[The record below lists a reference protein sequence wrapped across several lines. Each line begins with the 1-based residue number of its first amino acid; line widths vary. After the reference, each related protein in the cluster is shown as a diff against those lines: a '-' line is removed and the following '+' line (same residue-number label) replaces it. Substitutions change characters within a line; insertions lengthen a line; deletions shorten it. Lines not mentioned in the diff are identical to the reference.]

1 MKTEIRTTM
10 SCRIKKLLFAG
21 MGVDVKCSVGSY
33 ALSARTSSIFK
44 LVHNEVT
51 WVSLEKS
58 VLLIDQPK
66 P

>member
-1 MKTEIRTTM
+1 M
-10 SCRIKKLLFAG
+10 SCLIKKLLFTG
-21 MGVDVKCSVGSY
+21 MGVDARCSVGSC